1 MKSLISKTAH
11 AAAFIAAMSITT
23 LLLYVHAVDR
33 EYLGAPAAVASN
45 ATARMA

>member
-11 AAAFIAAMSITT
+11 VAAFIAAMSITI

-33 EYLGAPAAVASN
+33 EYLGAPAAVTSN
-45 ATARMA
+45 ATARIA